1 MPRHHDTVPTPTVM
15 PARHT
20 APRATRSLT
29 SALTALLVA
38 VPVATSAQAPAAPF
52 DLSVRNIMRGPEL
65 YGREPQNVRFSAD
78 GQWLYF
84 RWLAPGAAWRSS
96 SSITCPGATARPS
109 R

>member
-29 SALTALLVA
+29 SALTVLLLA
-38 VPVATSAQAPAAPF
+38 APVATSAQAPAAPF

-78 GQWLYF
+78 GQ
-84 RWLAPGAAWRSS
+84 
-96 SSITCPGATARPS
+96 
-109 R
+109 